1 MASVKIS
8 ALPTTTV
15 DNVKAGSTARLSTTG
30 IIIPVTENSITKGL
44 KIDQLFGAVSNLTAS
59 GDISAS
65 GDLMANRI
73 IAANE
78 YYLDVAKVMFAE
90 GGQFKVGNPL
100 TDTVVE
106 GSSITLNASV
116 TASSAIIDTA
126 TITTLSTDSLIN
138 GGAGNTTNIV
148 SNTIVPA
155 NYNALLFVSNYNPS
169 LTISSGINY
178 TINEG
183 ADVRL
188 VNMSNIGNIPQS
200 FYNA

>member
-8 ALPTTTV
+8 ALPSTTV
-15 DNVKAGSTARLSTTG
+15 DNVKAGSTARVSSTG
-30 IIIPVTENSITKGL
+30 IIIPVTENTTTKGL
-44 KIDQLFGAVSNLTAS
+44 KIDQLFGAVGNLTAS
-59 GDISAS
+59 GDIIVGGVIKPISGFLSIAS
-65 GDLMANRI
+65 PTNI
-73 IAANE
+73 
-78 YYLDVAKVMFAE
+78 
-90 GGQFKVGNPL
+90 
-100 TDTVVE
+100 T
-106 GSSITLNASV
+106 GSLNVSTSI

-169 LTISSGINY
+169 LIISSGINY
-178 TINEG
+178 TINKG